1 MDNFIKVIPNI
12 ISDEV
17 CDSLI
22 EDFAT
27 LPAADGEIASS
38 SELIN
43 NNRGRNDYSIGLH
56 WSHDYDTDES
66 TAIKMKYCELIMPII
81 AEQTFYY
88 LGDYGQKLPVPLELD
103 SIKMQKSTAAKGGGF
118 HAWHFENEGCQSDDI
133 TRRMLVWMIYLNDI
147 PIGEGETEFLYQGI
161 RLQPKRGDLVIW
173 PAGFTHTHRG
183 NPVYTT
189 DKYIITGWQSWPTPD
204 DANAFINEGRAAWV
218 EAQAKKSQESLEV

>member
-27 LPAADGEIASS
+27 LPDIDGDIASS
-38 SELIN
+38 RESKNSIL
-43 NNRGRNDYSIGLH
+43 GRNDYSIGLNMGH
-56 WSHDYDTDES
+56 QYDTEES
-66 TAIKMKYCELIMPII
+66 IATKKEYCDLIMPII

-88 LGDYGQKLPVPLELD
+88 LGDYGQAFPFPLELD

-133 TRRMLVWMIYLNDI
+133 TRRMLVWMVYLNDV
-147 PIGEGETEFLYQGI
+147 PVGEGETEFIYQGI

-204 DANAFINEGRAAWV
+204 DANAYINKDRAAAV
-218 EAQAKKSQESLEV
+218 EAHAKKSQEALEV